1 MLGVPRTVT
10 EFTVDAKAELNVRYR
25 TSLSCR
31 LFGGRFTKKVCIT
44 AKELFCNEW
53 DYKCEDD
60 QVTFKR
66 RGTISHLGE
75 EVEIIKE
82 RDACNLEDELN
93 LQAVPMKTVD
103 GGHFERD

>member
-1 MLGVPRTVT
+1 MSETVT

-25 TSLSCR
+25 TNFSR
-31 LFGGRFTKKVCIT
+31 RIFGGRFIKKIRIT

-66 RGTISHLGE
+66 RGKISHLGE

-82 RDACNLEDELN
+82 RDPCNLEDELN
-93 LQAVPMKTVD
+93 LQAVPI
-103 GGHFERD
+103 